1 MTEGNSQPAATP
13 PATPKSSTSSNPAE
27 VLTSINNSDNSNY
40 VPGQQGNNKNKNYNN
55 GQKQPYQKNYSNNY
69 SKINPN
75 GTGYSRYNKN
85 RSNNYNN
92 SGNTSGSN
100 SKNGSFSNTNRY
112 NNGSRFNNSQYYN
125 NMTEEI
131 TTQQQPN
138 MGWPGYYV
146 PQMYYIPQQ
155 MATAAAMASASG
167 MSMDM
172 ATNNMS
178 PPMTS
183 PQHGM
188 ATLNS
193 TVPLIV
199 SQSPPIASPNN
210 MSGQNSSNNTASNL
224 ASPILSHITPVLS
237 PPKMKIE
244 ITTKTGEKLDLSQIH
259 KSPSPNSNKNSSLPS
274 NAQKT
279 NTVPLSTVSE
289 KESTKASIAAA
300 TDSVPK
306 KAEETEAEKNKKAFL
321 EQVRL
326 RKLAMDKKKQLESGV
341 KIETKSNESEI
352 ENETTQTTVQEV
364 KTEGETKP
372 EAKETPEV
380 HESTPLPENAKDE
393 EEDVTEE
400 KDENHVMTF
409 AEKLKLKQHA
419 HDNETVE
426 PTTHENPSI
435 ETNTAQPES
444 QTTATVEETKPT
456 ETGEAEVKDD
466 VTEEKLP
473 IEDDDL
479 VEMTTFIKRLSQASP
494 IEDIYKFKYPSE
506 LESPDE
512 KYKKPNVKY
521 TYGPTFLLQFKDK
534 VRCKPDEEW
543 VKTTQSKIVILP
555 SMNKQKGKV
564 NFAGGPDGGR
574 AGSLRNL
581 DNMSN
586 SRGNSKRQSSK
597 RFDERKSNRSSY
609 TPRRERMENQSRRD
623 THRSSNNYHHDKP
636 EPPKEDVAPFVPTA
650 NRWVPK
656 SKAKKTEKK
665 MAPDGVT
672 ELLEQDEVQRKMK
685 SLLNKLTL
693 EKFETISSDII
704 NIANQ
709 SQWETDGAT
718 LKNVIEQIF
727 LKACDE
733 PYWSS
738 MYAQLCGKIVKDMNP
753 EIRDEN
759 NEGKTGPK
767 LVLHYLVARCHTEFE
782 KGWSD
787 KLPTNPDGTPLEP
800 EMMSDEY
807 YVLATAK
814 RRGLGLVRLI
824 GFLYRLNLLTGKM
837 MFECFRRLMKDLT
850 ENATEET
857 LESLVE
863 LLTTVGGQFEKDSF
877 STGKGTLDGSILF
890 DKLFQLLQGIID
902 EGKISNRIKFKLID
916 VRELREDKHWNSE
929 KSNQGPKTIQQI
941 HDEEEKARQD
951 KAANSRAPSRRN
963 NNNNSNS
970 YNRGE
975 RNSNYRKDMSRDH
988 YSNNNNNSHGFNN
1001 RPSQYSNNSTQR
1013 YNSRNSIKEEK
1024 AAPAHPINR
1033 FDALLHTHGD
1043 D

>member
-1 MTEGNSQPAATP
+1 MTEGTTQPAASP
-13 PATPKSSTSSNPAE
+13 PATPGGPATSKSSSSSNSAE
-27 VLTSINNSDNSNY
+27 TTTPNNSNY
-40 VPGQQGNNKNKNYNN
+40 VPGQPGNNKNRNYNN
-55 GQKQPYQKNYSNNY
+55 GQKQPYQKTYNNSY
-69 SKINPN
+69 SKNNAN
-75 GTGYSRYNKN
+75 GTGYPRYNKN

-100 SKNGSFSNTNRY
+100 SKNGSFNNANRY
-112 NNGSRFNNSQYYN
+112 NNGSRFNNSQYYT
-125 NMTEEI
+125 NMNEEI
-131 TTQQQPN
+131 AAQQQQN
-138 MGWPGYYV
+138 MAWPGYYV

-155 MATAAAMASASG
+155 MATAAAMASANG

-172 ATNNMS
+172 ANSNMS

-199 SQSPPIASPNN
+199 PQSPPIATPNN
-210 MSGQNSSNNTASNL
+210 MSGPNSNNTTVSNL
-224 ASPILSHITPVLS
+224 TSPVLSHVTPVLS
-237 PPKMKIE
+237 PPKRKIE

-259 KSPSPNSNKNSSLPS
+259 KSPSPNSNKNASIPS
-274 NAQKT
+274 NAQKSNAT
-279 NTVPLSTVSE
+279 PLSTVSE
-289 KESTKASIAAA
+289 TESTKANGVA
-300 TDSVPK
+300 TGETVQNK
-306 KAEETEAEKNKKAFL
+306 TGETEAEKNKKAFL

-341 KIETKSNESEI
+341 KVEPKADESEI
-352 ENETTQTTVQEV
+352 ENETTQTTIQEV
-364 KTEGETKP
+364 KAEVETKP
-372 EAKETPEV
+372 ETKETSEV
-380 HESTPLPENAKDE
+380 HESTPLSEKANDE
-393 EEDVTEE
+393 EKEEDVTEKKE
-400 KDENHVMTF
+400 ENHVMTF

-419 HDNETVE
+419 HDSEIAE
-426 PTTHENPSI
+426 PTTTEKSPVEATS
-435 ETNTAQPES
+435 AQPES
-444 QTTATVEETKPT
+444 QATESVEETKPT
-456 ETGEAEVKDD
+456 ETVETEVKEDA
-466 VTEEKLP
+466 TEEEP
-473 IEDDDL
+473 TTEDDDL
-479 VEMTTFIKRLSQASP
+479 IEMTTFIKRLNEATP
-494 IEDIYKFKYPSE
+494 IEDIYKFKYPTD

-512 KYKKPNVKY
+512 KYKKPSVKY

-534 VRCKPDEEW
+534 VKCKPDEEW
-543 VKTTQSKIVILP
+543 IKNTQSKIVILP

-564 NFAGGPDGGR
+564 NFAGGSDGGR

-581 DNMSN
+581 DNRSN

-597 RFDERKSNRSSY
+597 RFDDRRSNRSSY

-623 THRSSNNYHHDKP
+623 THRGSNNYHHDKP
-636 EPPKEDVAPFVPTA
+636 EPPKEEVAPFVPTA

-656 SKAKKTEKK
+656 SKVKKTEKK

-672 ELLEQDEVQRKMK
+672 ELLEQEEVQRKMK

-693 EKFETISSDII
+693 EKFDPISSDII
-704 NIANQ
+704 SIANQ

-837 MFECFRRLMKDLT
+837 MFECFRRLMKDLA

-963 NNNNSNS
+963 TNNNS
-970 YNRGE
+970 YNRSE
-975 RNSNYRKDMSRDH
+975 RNSNFRKDSSRDH
-988 YSNNNNNSHGFNN
+988 FNNNGSHGYNN
-1001 RPSQYSNNSTQR
+1001 RTSQYSNNSTQR